1 MEMKKPNRLQGLL
14 LFFWVIYINKSSIK
28 SQPTNQPK
36 RKRFLAPKPKNSR
49 QIFATVEF
57 KPSVKKKSTNISNLA
72 LNQETEAHTEEKR
85 NRRICLYDRGL
96 ELEASLETRVHAS
109 CP

>member
-57 KPSVKKKSTNISNLA
+57 KPSVKKKIHEHFQPRLESRDRSTYRG
-72 LNQETEAHTEEKR
+72 ETEQT
-85 NRRICLYDRGL
+85 NMPL
-96 ELEASLETRVHAS
+96 
-109 CP
+109 